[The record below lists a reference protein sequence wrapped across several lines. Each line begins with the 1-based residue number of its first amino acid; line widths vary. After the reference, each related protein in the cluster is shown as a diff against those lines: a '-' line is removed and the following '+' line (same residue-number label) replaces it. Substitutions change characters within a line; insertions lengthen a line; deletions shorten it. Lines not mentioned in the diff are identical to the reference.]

1 MSYRHYVVTAA
12 ELHDSLAEAGLRIVD
27 CRFDLC
33 DPGAG
38 RSRHVQGH
46 IPGAVYADL
55 DQDLAGPAGG
65 GAGRHP
71 LPAIPDIEDTLSRL
85 GIDGSTPVVLY
96 DDTSGALAAR
106 GWWLLRWL
114 GHDRA
119 RVLDGGYAAW
129 LREGC
134 AVERGEVRV
143 PRRRFRAR
151 VRPELVVTTGE
162 IEAAGAARLRLVD
175 ARDASRFS
183 GEEEPIDVVAGHV
196 PGAVNL
202 PFVDCVDERGCWRP
216 ATELR
221 ERLEAALG
229 GDTDRPWTTMCGS
242 GVTACHLVIS
252 ALLAGCREPRVYA
265 GSWSEWI
272 SDRGRE
278 IADSCD

>member
-1 MSYRHYVVTAA
+1 MSCRHFVVTAA
-12 ELHDSLAEAGLRIVD
+12 ELNDSLAESGLRIVD

-38 RSRHVQGH
+38 RSLHMQGH

-55 DQDLAGPAGG
+55 DRDLAGPSGE

-71 LPAIPDIEDTLSRL
+71 LPAIPDIENTLSRL
-85 GIDGSTPVVLY
+85 GIDGNSQVVLY
-96 DDTSGALAAR
+96 DDSSGALAAR
-106 GWWLLRWL
+106 AWWLLRWL
-114 GHDRA
+114 GHDEA

-129 LREGC
+129 LRAGF
-134 AVERGEVRV
+134 AVERGEARA
-143 PRRRFRAR
+143 PRRQFRAH
-151 VRPELVVTTGE
+151 VRPELVATTGE
-162 IEAAGAARLRLVD
+162 IEAAGAASLRLVD

-183 GEEEPIDVVAGHV
+183 GEEEPIDAIAGHV

-202 PFVDCVDERGCWRP
+202 PFADCIDESGCWRP
-216 ATELR
+216 AAELR
-221 ERLEAALG
+221 ERLEAVLG
-229 GDTDRPWTTMCGS
+229 GDADRPWTVMCGS

-252 ALLAGCREPRVYA
+252 ALLAGRREPRVYV

-278 IADSCD
+278 IAVSCD